1 MEVPRIKVI
10 HLIPTLQY
18 GGAERLLAEIARYHD
33 REKFD
38 MTVVATVA
46 LGPLVDVIQ
55 SHGVRVV
62 PMTAHGRWSPAYV
75 WRLMQW
81 LRREKPAI
89 VHTHLF
95 GADVYGKVA
104 AWLAGVPLIISTEH
118 NQWYDEPQWKHWV
131 KRLLSRISDRI
142 IAVSASVAEYATRV
156 EGVASSKLSVILN
169 RIDVDRF
176 SRLPAP
182 LLRSPLRLLSIGRL
196 EHQKGFDLLLRAC
209 ARVRNPWTLTIVGA
223 GSELSALE
231 SLAGELGIA
240 DRVQYYGT
248 TDAVPEVLEAH
259 DVFVLASRWEGL
271 GLVVMEAMTAGRPVI
286 ASRAGGIAEL
296 IIDGETGMLV
306 DSTNTQAFAAAID
319 LACED
324 HVLLRHHAAA
334 ARTYALLH
342 FRIQDMVR
350 EYETLY
356 LRLLARER
364 V

>member
-1 MEVPRIKVI
+1 MEVPRIKVVHI
-10 HLIPTLQY
+10 IPTLQY

-33 REKFD
+33 REKFE
-38 MTVVATVA
+38 MSVIVTVA
-46 LGPLVDVIQ
+46 LGPLADRIQ
-55 SHGVRVV
+55 SCGVRVV
-62 PMTAHGRWSPAYV
+62 PMTAHGRWSPKFL
-75 WRLMQW
+75 WQLRQW

-95 GADVYGKVA
+95 GADVYGKIA
-104 AWLAGVPLIISTEH
+104 AWLAGVPVCISTEH
-118 NQWYDEPQWKHWV
+118 NQWYDEPQWKHWT
-131 KRLLSRISDRI
+131 KRVLSYGTDRI
-142 IAVSASVAEYATRV
+142 IAVSASVAEYAQRV
-156 EGVASSKLSVILN
+156 EGVAATKLSVILN

-176 SRLPAP
+176 AKLPPP

-196 EHQKGFDLLLRAC
+196 EKQKGFDLLLRAC
-209 ARVRNPWTLTIVGA
+209 ALVRNPWTLTIVGA
-223 GSELSALE
+223 GSQLSSLEALTEELA
-231 SLAGELGIA
+231 IT
-240 DRVQYYGT
+240 DRVQFYGT
-248 TDAVPEVLEAH
+248 TDSVPEVFEAH

-286 ASRAGGIAEL
+286 ASRTGGITEL

-306 DSTNTQAFAAAID
+306 DSTNARAFAAAID

-324 HVLLRHHAAA
+324 HVRLRHHAAA